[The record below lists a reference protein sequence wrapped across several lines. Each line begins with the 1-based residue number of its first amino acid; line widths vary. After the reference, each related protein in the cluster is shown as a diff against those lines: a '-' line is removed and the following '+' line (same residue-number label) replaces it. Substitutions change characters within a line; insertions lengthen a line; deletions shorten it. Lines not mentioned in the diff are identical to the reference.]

1 MLHVPK
7 VVQVPHELNGLH
19 SEKRKVRFNRKS
31 HERTERANGVLTL
44 ADGLVVVA
52 GLVRDAMFVSVLP
65 HPAVVSP
72 LTGARLRAVD
82 HVLDRNV
89 SRWPRSF
96 PLYVDAIYEAEKF
109 PKKCNFCLEK
119 AQHKLKG
126 FYIRRFPSVLH
137 SQNVICI
144 LFLGNGHI
152 PPSSVQTIKSG
163 ELALHILAS
172 I

>member
-19 SEKRKVRFNRKS
+19 SEKRQVRFNRKS

-72 LTGARLRAVD
+72 VTGAGLRAVD

-109 PKKCNFCLEK
+109 PKKMQFLPWK
-119 AQHKLKG
+119 SSAQAERILYQEVPICSSLTKCYLHT
-126 FYIRRFPSVLH
+126 VLGKWSH
-137 SQNVICI
+137 SSQ
-144 LFLGNGHI
+144 
-152 PPSSVQTIKSG
+152 
-163 ELALHILAS
+163 
-172 I
+172 

>member
-19 SEKRKVRFNRKS
+19 SEKRKVMFNRKS

-109 PKKCNFCLEK
+109 PKKMQFLPWK
-119 AQHKLKG
+119 SSAQAERILYQEVPICSSLTKCYLHT
-126 FYIRRFPSVLH
+126 VLGKWSH
-137 SQNVICI
+137 SSQ
-144 LFLGNGHI
+144 
-152 PPSSVQTIKSG
+152 
-163 ELALHILAS
+163 
-172 I
+172 

>member
-72 LTGARLRAVD
+72 VTGAGLRAVD

-109 PKKCNFCLEK
+109 PKKMQFLPWK
-119 AQHKLKG
+119 SSAQAERILYQEVPICSSLTKCYLHT
-126 FYIRRFPSVLH
+126 VLGKWSH
-137 SQNVICI
+137 SSQ
-144 LFLGNGHI
+144 
-152 PPSSVQTIKSG
+152 
-163 ELALHILAS
+163 
-172 I
+172 

>member
-72 LTGARLRAVD
+72 VTGAGLRAVD

-109 PKKCNFCLEK
+109 PKNAIFALEK
-119 AQHKLKG
+119 LSTSWKDFISGGSHLFFTHKMLSA
-126 FYIRRFPSVLH
+126 YCSWEMVT
-137 SQNVICI
+137 
-144 LFLGNGHI
+144 FL
-152 PPSSVQTIKSG
+152 PVVSK
-163 ELALHILAS
+163 L
-172 I
+172 